1 MRIVNDSNGK
11 PSFPYALDC
20 NIGTNYFL
28 AFFVTNFPFIVDLSS
43 KPVLTLRNRGKLLF
57 LDRPPRRRWLCPL
70 TKKRPTDYL
79 ENNRHIEIENGMLE
93 L

>member
-43 KPVLTLRNRGKLLF
+43 KPVLIRVEKSRKAPFPRSSSSSTLALPVNEKTTHGLFGK
-57 LDRPPRRRWLCPL
+57 
-70 TKKRPTDYL
+70 
-79 ENNRHIEIENGMLE
+79 
-93 L
+93 